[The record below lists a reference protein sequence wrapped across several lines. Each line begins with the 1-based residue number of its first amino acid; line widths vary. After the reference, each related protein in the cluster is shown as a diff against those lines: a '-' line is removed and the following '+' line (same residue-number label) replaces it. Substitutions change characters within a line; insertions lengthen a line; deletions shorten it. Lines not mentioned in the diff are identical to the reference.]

1 MTLVVKGWSQRKYI
15 KNQNKTKQNDI
26 FIKFNEN
33 KGDSDINCY
42 INLHV
47 EIKNE
52 TFAIAYCLLYLISLL
67 RYLCQFGQL
76 HYTL

>member
-33 KGDSDINCY
+33 KGDSDIDD
-42 INLHV
+42 I
-47 EIKNE
+47 
-52 TFAIAYCLLYLISLL
+52 
-67 RYLCQFGQL
+67 
-76 HYTL
+76 